1 MKQFTFTERKTY
13 DPLPD
18 GRALVY
24 FNEVEATE
32 TDTHEDGSEETRTVW
47 RYSWTIA
54 ENASREAIISALVR
68 VRYSADDE
76 LALSRQKDAKIAEF
90 NAYNAYAE
98 WCKAY
103 AKRILEGDT
112 IEVAKALKIA
122 ELKAYDAS
130 DAVNSFS
137 IDGKQ
142 QPWIAPDER
151 ANFLNTIQGERRI
164 GGTTVNF
171 QGITLPLDIAENILD
186 RINRYARQCWEQ
198 TEYHKAAINALT
210 SIEAVDEYDFT
221 QGYPEKL
228 NF

>member
-122 ELKAYDAS
+122 ELIAYDAS
-130 DAVNSFS
+130 DAVNSF
-137 IDGKQ
+137 
-142 QPWIAPDER
+142 
-151 ANFLNTIQGERRI
+151 TIGGHSLWLSPERRTNYLLTI
-164 GGTTVNF
+164 EAA
-171 QGITLPLDIAENILD
+171 QEAGIESVPFVGVTLPVAMALAALKAIDL
-186 RINRYARQCWEQ
+186 YAYQCVVTRDTHE
-198 TEYHKAAINALT
+198 AAINALT
-210 SIEAVDEYDFT
+210 SIEAVDAYDFK

-228 NF
+228 SF